1 MTRCGVK
8 PRGTGRRVGVLLLL
22 LVALGT
28 GACGGE
34 GPNAA
39 AEGVMRWSA
48 TAAPCVA
55 ARGRLTVEEQLV
67 LLDAPQPL
75 LAYVEVLTILTQK
88 CRESRSELAAAIIAA
103 RRTLQQGRGVAV
115 TTLDYLRGV
124 DRVVPASSHAVDC
137 TAVAA
142 ELGRVLGR

>member
-1 MTRCGVK
+1 MTRFGVT
-8 PRGTGRRVGVLLLL
+8 PRGTGRGVGVLLLL
-22 LVALGT
+22 LLALAT
-28 GACGGE
+28 GACSSD
-34 GPNAA
+34 GPHVAA
-39 AEGVMRWSA
+39 GVVHWSA
-48 TAAPCVA
+48 TASPSVTG
-55 ARGRLTVEEQLV
+55 GRLTVEEQLV
-67 LLDAPQPL
+67 FLDAPQPL
-75 LAYVEVLTILTQK
+75 LAYIEVLTSLTQK